1 MNLPLFTL
9 RKKTIVVT
17 AVVLLFVFGLF
28 ALKTN
33 SRRED
38 PEFTIATCTINC
50 DWPGA
55 TAEDV
60 ENLVTDA
67 LEEAV
72 DTMDEVD
79 EITSTSYSGFGP
91 SAEAVAARGSAPS
104 SVASE
109 THRG

>member
-28 ALKTN
+28 ALKTK
-33 SRRED
+33 SRREE

-50 DWPGA
+50 GWPGA

-72 DTMDEVD
+72 DTCA
-79 EITSTSYSGFGP
+79 TTPCCSS
-91 SAEAVAARGSAPS
+91 SAPRRPTS
-104 SVASE
+104 GS
-109 THRG
+109 